1 MPFDAAKGGGL
12 TFSEAALPL
21 ISRLQGTWQW
31 YYIRFPFLTESNET
45 NFTCPE
51 KNPKR
56 DLKTKRKK
64 ERTVMMIKV
73 QFPFC
78 KTGK

>member
-31 YYIRFPFLTESNET
+31 YYIRFPFLTDSNET

-51 KNPKR
+51 KTQKGLEN
-56 DLKTKRKK
+56 K